1 MSATTTL
8 NGIGSAAAVAA
19 MGVVGASAGDQDN
32 EGYLVGVESI
42 DALISSTNML
52 FNPFEGNKE
61 AIANSLSASFNT
73 KMNCEENNNNNNLIK
88 SLANLNMLN
97 SAFYKQDQ
105 SGNEMETTDTSS
117 NSSLLHQQCGI
128 CGKFPMVNGKTLVGC
143 LHSFCQSCLIQ
154 ATLPNSVLSSGA
166 AAIIACPI
174 CAQETLVPSGGIDA
188 LMPHYSNPLLLN
200 LNQTVGQYGMGL
212 ANYNSSVSSSTSSV
226 SSSSS
231 LTPPINNS
239 KPATHQISGNTKSG
253 LHSSPNMINNSRM
266 FINNKSG
273 FHTGG
278 QELGNYLGISA

>member
-8 NGIGSAAAVAA
+8 NGIGSAAV
-19 MGVVGASAGDQDN
+19 GVVGASAGDQDN
-32 EGYLVGVESI
+32 DAYLVGVEGI

-52 FNPFEGNKE
+52 FSPFEGNKE
-61 AIANSLSASFNT
+61 AIANSLSASLT
-73 KMNCEENNNNNNLIK
+73 
-88 SLANLNMLN
+88 NLNMLN

-105 SGNEMETTDTSS
+105 SMNEMEADTSS
-117 NSSLLHQQCGI
+117 NNSLLHQQCGI

-143 LHSFCQSCLIQ
+143 LHSFCQSCLMQ
-154 ATLPNSVLSSGA
+154 ATLSNSVLSSGA

-239 KPATHQISGNTKSG
+239 KPAAHQIGANNKSS
-253 LHSSPNMINNSRM
+253 LHSSPNVTNNQRVFM
-266 FINNKSG
+266 NQKNG

-278 QELGNYLGISA
+278 QELGNHF